1 MYRGMLNGEGAR
13 DAQLAAGAGA
23 RAAAA
28 APYCVEIDFV
38 TSVIIRTSTSDIIS
52 KA

>member
-23 RAAAA
+23 TDAA
-28 APYCVEIDFV
+28 APYCVEIDFI